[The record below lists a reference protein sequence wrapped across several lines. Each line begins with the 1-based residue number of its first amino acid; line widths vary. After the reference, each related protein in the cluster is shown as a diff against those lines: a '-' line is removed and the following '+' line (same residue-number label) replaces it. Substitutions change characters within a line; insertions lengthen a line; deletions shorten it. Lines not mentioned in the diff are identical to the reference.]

1 MVAFFALLP
10 LGFAQG
16 IPQADQ
22 SLQFQATGMDFR
34 GRIENAPVGAALRV
48 ELLSLTGQFWPA
60 RTDVQSGG
68 DFAFGSVP
76 AGDYRLRVLTLYG
89 DIVYQGF
96 VTVGNGDSVE
106 IRLPRQKVE
115 RPPSG
120 SVSIQRLQHKVPGKA
135 VKELKKAQ
143 EASDRQDFAKAIG
156 HLQKAITLDPGFL
169 EAHNNLG
176 VCYLRLHQFDQA
188 LAEFQTASKLD
199 PDDAAAGSNLGIVLL
214 DLGRYSEAET
224 VARQAL
230 KSDSS
235 CQKARFVLALSLK
248 ARNLGDQEALADFRQ
263 VADEYPRARL
273 AAAEILA
280 KQNHRDEAASE
291 LQLYLRTADS
301 KSNRQQVESW
311 LARLQR

>member
-224 VARQAL
+224 VAR
-230 KSDSS
+230 
-235 CQKARFVLALSLK
+235 ALSLK